1 MTSSAQHPKATVLKV
16 QIDALD
22 MRGILLRIADHLRS
36 GLKGYVCLAGVH
48 GVMEAHRNA
57 DLAEIF
63 ESAVIVVPDGMPT
76 VWVGRQQGH
85 PSMERVAG
93 PDLMLEVMARP
104 EFRQRTHFLC
114 GGKEGVAAELRE
126 ELLRRFPW
134 IKIVGIHTPA
144 FGPIDAAHEQEM
156 VSKINSAHPDVVWVG
171 ISTPKQERFMARYL
185 PQLETRLMFGVGAAF
200 DFHTGRIA
208 DCPEWIKRCGLQWL
222 DRLIQD
228 PKHLWKRY
236 LRNNPAFLYEIAL
249 QLSGVRS
256 YPPKL
261 TAIPASAAA
270 TVVRSKMIET
280 QTQG

>member
-1 MTSSAQHPKATVLKV
+1 MTSNAQHPKATVLNV

-22 MRGILLRIADHLRS
+22 MKGILLRIADQLGS

-48 GVMEAHRNA
+48 GVMEVHRNA
-57 DLAEIF
+57 DLARIF

-76 VWVGRQQGH
+76 VWVGRHQGH
-85 PSMERVAG
+85 RSMERVAG
-93 PDLMLEVMARP
+93 PDLMLEVMTRP
-104 EFRQRTHFLC
+104 EFRERTHFLC
-114 GGKEGVAAELRE
+114 GGKEGVAAELRG

-134 IKIVGIHTPA
+134 IKIVGIHTPP
-144 FGPIDAAHEQEM
+144 FGSINAVQEQEM
-156 VSKINSAHPDVVWVG
+156 IGKINSAHPDVVWVG
-171 ISTPKQERFMARYL
+171 ISTPKQERFMAHYL

-208 DCPEWIKRCGLQWL
+208 DCPEWVKLYGLQWL

-236 LRNNPAFLYEIAL
+236 LRNNPSFLYEIAL
-249 QLSGVRS
+249 QLAGIRS
-256 YPPKL
+256 YSPKS
-261 TAIPASAAA
+261 TTMPTPAAA
-270 TVVRSKMIET
+270 VVRSKLVES